1 MDIKEKLEMEGLTPA
16 SFSKR
21 VSAYSIDELIVSII
35 IFIAFFS
42 QFQSLG
48 DDIIAIVNFVN
59 SIFIYLFLLK
69 TAYHTIFI
77 YLYGKTIGKM
87 ALKIRAVDIDTL
99 DNPSLKQAFI
109 RALVRNF
116 DEMFFYL
123 GMLFALTNPLIQ
135 TIHDKVSKVVV
146 IDD

>member
-87 ALKIRAVDIDTL
+87 ALKIRAVDIDIL
-99 DNPSLKQAFI
+99 DNPSLKQSFI
-109 RALVRNF
+109 RAIVRNF
-116 DEMFFYL
+116 DEIFFCL

>member
-77 YLYGKTIGKM
+77 YL
-87 ALKIRAVDIDTL
+87 
-99 DNPSLKQAFI
+99 
-109 RALVRNF
+109 
-116 DEMFFYL
+116 
-123 GMLFALTNPLIQ
+123 
-135 TIHDKVSKVVV
+135 
-146 IDD
+146 